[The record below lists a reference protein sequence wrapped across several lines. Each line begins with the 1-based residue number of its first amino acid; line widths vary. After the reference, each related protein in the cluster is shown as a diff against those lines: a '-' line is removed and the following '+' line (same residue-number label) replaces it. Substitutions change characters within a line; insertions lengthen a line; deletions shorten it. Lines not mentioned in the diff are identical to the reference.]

1 MATKKKQIK
10 NKKEVIEKK
19 RELGEKPV
27 KPSLRLRHE
36 LVLKK
41 MGENGGKAGKALKD
55 VGYAPKTIDNP
66 QKVTGS
72 KSFQALLK
80 EFLPEDKL
88 AEVHRQQLNSWK
100 LQSLMMQKQI
110 ADADI
115 YELLETVGCVVKKI
129 VDLPTGRLVF
139 YIQPDNQSRNK
150 ALEMAWKLN
159 KKLTDKVEIKD
170 ITPFKDLSDAE
181 LADRI
186 NKNKNFF
193 LKK

>member
-1 MATKKKQIK
+1 MANKKKTIK
-10 NKKEVIEKK
+10 KKVDKK
-19 RELGEKPV
+19 RELGEKAVRPTV
-27 KPSLRLRHE
+27 KLKQS

-41 MGENGGKAGKALKD
+41 ISENGGNASKAMRES
-55 VGYAPKTIDNP
+55 GYSDTYAKTP
-66 QKVTGS
+66 AKLVTT

-100 LQSLMMQKQI
+100 LNSIMMQKQI
-110 ADADI
+110 EDNDI

-170 ITPFKDLSDAE
+170 TTPFKELSDTE
-181 LADRI
+181 LAERI
-186 NKNKNFF
+186 KKNKDFF
-193 LKK
+193 TKK